1 MEGYC
6 PFNQK
11 MSMMKMSTCW
21 KWHSDENLI
30 NDEKGRWWVK
40 GKKKEKQ
47 NQQETR
53 KERRKK
59 KKKKRKKDER
69 KNPFRTAARQWP
81 TKGGR
86 RTVLCCFWCPIKKH
100 VYKLFYVHHNLALYL
115 AIQLQISSCVFMNIS
130 VQTSTKESSLSRYTL
145 IWYFQGF

>member
-53 KERRKK
+53 KGRRKK
-59 KKKKRKKDER
+59 KKEDER
-69 KNPFRTAARQWP
+69 KKERIPSEQ
-81 TKGGR
+81 R
-86 RTVLCCFWCPIKKH
+86 RVSDPPK
-100 VYKLFYVHHNLALYL
+100 VVDA
-115 AIQLQISSCVFMNIS
+115 QSCAVS
-130 VQTSTKESSLSRYTL
+130 DVP
-145 IWYFQGF
+145 